1 MSQIKT
7 SPSLTKKILAKE
19 LGISRSS
26 LYYRSKQKVKDW
38 QFKIRIEEA
47 LHQEPSYGHK
57 RLAPILKAGKNRV
70 LRVMKLFGIKPYRRR
85 GRKPWKKASNELPA
99 YPNLLLEFTP
109 SGPNQ
114 VWVSDFTHVVFK
126 GRMLYIATVMDI
138 WTREIIGFSVSAS
151 HSVWLIIEALLMALW
166 QRPPPLIIHSDQGS
180 EYKSRAYTSLEESFG
195 IRVSMSRKASPWE
208 NGYQES
214 FYSQFK
220 IDLGDPNRFEEK
232 GELIAEIYQTLHHY
246 NTQRIHTSL
255 KMPPRK
261 FAILKTLPNSEFQ
274 VAEKVS

>member
-1 MSQIKT
+1 MTKT
-7 SPSLTKKILAKE
+7 SLDKQN
-19 LGISRSS
+19 GFSRSG
-26 LYYRSKQKVKDW
+26 LYYQKKLPFRDW
-38 QFKIRIEEA
+38 ALKIKIEEA

-57 RLAPILKAGKNRV
+57 RLSGYLGIGKYKII
-70 LRVMKLFGIKPYRRR
+70 RVMKIFGIKPYRRR
-85 GRKPWKKASNELPA
+85 GRKPWKRAGNELPA
-99 YPNLLLEFTP
+99 YPNLLLGFIP

-138 WTREIIGFSVSAS
+138 WTREILGFSVSTGHA
-151 HSVWLIIEALLMALW
+151 VWLIIEALLMALW

-180 EYKSRAYTSLEESFG
+180 EYKSRIYTGLEESFG
-195 IRVSMSRKASPWE
+195 IKVSMSRKASPWE

-220 IDLGDPNRFEEK
+220 IDLGDPNRFESK
-232 GELIAEIYQTLHHY
+232 GELIAEIYQTLHRY

-261 FAILKTLPNSEFQ
+261 FAILKTINNPEYLG
-274 VAEKVS
+274 AERVS